1 MDRRT
6 TLAIVLCFAIYLGWQ
21 KFYLEPRIP
30 HPQATTLLAQGTPSA
45 ATDSAASNPSSA
57 ASSRAFVPPV
67 DLKIKSQPQSLTLQT
82 GTGETVVGDG
92 PLFFNDWRLKSY
104 RVGLAPEAARVDM
117 QTVTHEAGEVELGF
131 NDNSLGYLSTVQGAL
146 TKTDS
151 GATWS
156 YEDANIKL
164 TRTLVANEQTNY
176 VDTTINAEFKTAVP
190 QFAFISVALP
200 IFQDDPEERD
210 RQFVYWTN
218 DSLERLTPK
227 KAELKEVISPLKYIG
242 ITSRYFLLALVNQSA
257 SEPKGVIQAAD
268 VNSLKPARL
277 SMQYP
282 VTGKSVSIPLRIY
295 FGPKELELIRA
306 VDPTLDHTVDFGW
319 FTIFAYPILKFL
331 HFLNEFV
338 GNYGVAIILLTVL
351 LKLATYPLTYK
362 SMKNM
367 KEMAKLQPQLAK
379 IKEKYK
385 DDKEALNRE
394 MLSTMKAHGANPMA
408 GCLPMLI
415 QMPIFFALYRVLY
428 SSIELYHAPFFA
440 YIHDLSAPDPFYV
453 TPVLMSVL
461 MFGQQKL
468 TPNTATDPAQ
478 QKMMQFMPL
487 IFGVFMLKLPAGL
500 TLYMLTN
507 SAVSIIQQLFL
518 NKKLGITKNAPALA
532 ARAN

>member
-6 TLAIVLCFAIYLGWQ
+6 TLAIVLCFAIYMGWQ
-21 KFYLEPRIP
+21 KLYLEPRIP
-30 HPQATTLLAQGTPSA
+30 HPPAQTQTTTSPAVQPTQDLSANTQAVSQDSVTTITP
-45 ATDSAASNPSSA
+45 TKKPS
-57 ASSRAFVPPV
+57 
-67 DLKIKSQPQSLTLQT
+67 QSLTLQT
-82 GTGETVVGDG
+82 GTGDSEIGDG
-92 PLFFNDWRLKSY
+92 SHLFKDWRLKSY

-117 QTVTHEAGEVELGF
+117 KTVTHEPGEVELGF
-131 NDNSLGYLSTVQGAL
+131 NDSSLGYLASAQGVL
-146 TKTDS
+146 TKTDT

-156 YEDANIKL
+156 YEDANVKL
-164 TRTLVANEQTNY
+164 TRVFVSNEQTNY
-176 VDTTINAEFKTAVP
+176 IDTTLNAEFKTAIP
-190 QFAFISVALP
+190 RFAFVSVTLP
-200 IFQDDPEERD
+200 VFQDDPEERD

-218 DSLERLTPK
+218 DSLERVTPK
-227 KAELKEVISPLKYIG
+227 KAELKEVISPVKYIG
-242 ITSRYFLLALVNQSA
+242 VTSRYFLLALVNQSA

-268 VNSLKPARL
+268 VNTQTPARL
-277 SMQYP
+277 SFQYP
-282 VTGKSVSIPLRIY
+282 VTGKSISIPLRVY

-331 HFLNEFV
+331 HFLYQYV

-351 LKLATYPLTYK
+351 LKLVTYPLTYK

-379 IKEKYK
+379 IREKYK

-394 MLSTMKAHGANPMA
+394 MLQTMKTHGANPMA

-428 SSIELYHAPFFA
+428 SSIELYHAPFFG

-461 MFGQQKL
+461 MFAQQKL

-478 QKMMQFMPL
+478 QKMLQFMPL

-507 SAVSIIQQLFL
+507 SAASIIQQLLL